1 MNARRRNTNLGLPSR
16 VYVRGASYYW
26 VRPSD
31 KQWIRLSRVD
41 EGQRRMLARL
51 AIEIGDYESNT
62 GSGDMAP
69 LIAEYVRL
77 HKAEHKEKAWP
88 AYGKYAGEAFKDAHL
103 RQITPAD
110 VIDFLRDNW
119 TGKLHMQRV
128 MRSFMSGF
136 FEWCI
141 GKRLIAANPCREVKL
156 KKPKP
161 RDVYIPDAHFHAI
174 RAKLLSYVRKTKEG
188 QEIVTKVPAGDMAQ
202 CFVDLCYL
210 TAQRSTEI
218 RLLRWAPDA
227 TAHGGASWVDW
238 DAKVIHFVPTKTEDS
253 TAEAVD
259 WPITPEVKRVLK
271 RAQSIGKVKSSLYVF
286 HSLEGK
292 PYEANALLTAWKRA
306 AKRAGLLEHG
316 YTVKDIRAK
325 ALTDAER
332 AGYSIEQLQVAAAH
346 ADSKTTEIYVK
357 ARAVPVS
364 EVRLKLPKAG

>member
-1 MNARRRNTNLGLPSR
+1 MNARRRHSNVGLPSR

-31 KQWIRLSRVD
+31 QKWIRLCRVD
-41 EGQRRMLARL
+41 DGQRAMLKRL
-51 AIEIGDYESNT
+51 EAEIGDFESDA
-62 GSGDMAP
+62 GAGDMAP

-77 HKAEHKEKAWP
+77 HKAQHKEKAWP
-88 AYGKYAGEAFKDAHL
+88 AYGKYAGEAFKDFRLAAVA
-103 RQITPAD
+103 PAD
-110 VIDFLRDNW
+110 VVDFLRQNW

-136 FEWCI
+136 FDYCI

-156 KKPKP
+156 KKPKA
-161 RDVYIPDAHFHAI
+161 RDVYIPDAHFGAI
-174 RAKLLSYVRKTKEG
+174 RARLVSYVRKTKAG
-188 QEIVTKVPAGDMAQ
+188 QDIVSKVPAGEMMQ

-218 RLLRWAPDA
+218 RLLRWKADPGA
-227 TAHGGASWVDW
+227 AGGSSWVDW

-259 WPITPEVKRVLK
+259 WPITPEIKAVLT
-271 RAQSIGKVKSSLYVF
+271 RAQTLGKVKSSQFVI
-286 HSLEGK
+286 HSIKGQ

-316 YTVKDIRAK
+316 YTIKDIRAK

-346 ADSKTTEIYVK
+346 ADPKTTEIYVK
-357 ARAVPVS
+357 ARSVPVS
-364 EVRLKLPKAG
+364 EVRLKLPKAS

>member
-1 MNARRRNTNLGLPSR
+1 MNARRRQTDLGMPNR
-16 VYVRGASYYW
+16 VYRRGASLYW

-31 KQWIRLSRVD
+31 QKWIRLCRAD
-41 EGQRRMLARL
+41 EGERHMLKRL
-51 AIEIGDYESNT
+51 AEEIGAFEDNAGT
-62 GSGDMAP
+62 GDMGP

-77 HKAEHKEKAWP
+77 HKAAHKEKAWP
-88 AYGKYAGEAFKDAHL
+88 AYGKYAGEAFKDFRLTTVA
-103 RQITPAD
+103 PAD
-110 VIDFLRDNW
+110 VVDFLRQNW

-136 FEWCI
+136 FDYCI

-156 KKPKP
+156 KKPKA
-161 RDVYIPDAHFHAI
+161 RDVYITDAHFGAI
-174 RAKLLSYVRKTKEG
+174 RAKLASYVRVTKAG
-188 QEIVTKVPAGDMAQ
+188 QEIVSKVPAGEMMQ

-218 RLLRWAPDA
+218 RLLRWKADPGA
-227 TAHGGASWVDW
+227 AGGSSWVDW

-259 WPITPEVKRVLK
+259 WPITPEIKAVLK
-271 RAQSIGKVKSSLYVF
+271 RAQTLGKVKSSQFVI
-286 HSLEGK
+286 HSIEGQ
-292 PYEANALLTAWKRA
+292 PYEANAVLTAWKRA
-306 AKRAGLLEHG
+306 ATRAKLSEQG

-332 AGYSIEQLQVAAAH
+332 AGYTLAQLQVAAAH

-357 ARAVPVS
+357 SRAVPVS
-364 EVRLKLPKAG
+364 EVRLKVPKAG

>member
-1 MNARRRNTNLGLPSR
+1 MNARRRKTNLGMPSR
-16 VYVRGASYYW
+16 VYQRSGSWYW

-31 KQWIRLSRVD
+31 QKWIRLCRVD
-41 EGQRRMLARL
+41 EGQRRMLKRL
-51 AIEIGDYESNT
+51 EEEIGDFEANAGT
-62 GSGDMAP
+62 GDMGP

-77 HKAEHKEKAWP
+77 HKAQHKEKAWP
-88 AYGKYAGEAFKDAHL
+88 AYGKYAGEAFKDAHVHT
-103 RQITPAD
+103 IAPAD
-110 VIDFLRDNW
+110 VTEFLRDNW

-156 KKPKP
+156 KKPKA
-161 RDVYIPDAHFHAI
+161 RDVYIPDAHFLAI
-174 RAKLLSYVRKTKEG
+174 RRNLISYVRKVKG
-188 QEIVTKVPAGDMAQ
+188 QEIVAKVPAGDMMQ

-218 RLLRWAPDA
+218 RLLRWKPEPGAA
-227 TAHGGASWVDW
+227 GGSSWVDW
-238 DAKVIHFVPTKTEDS
+238 DAEVIHFVPTKTEDS

-259 WPITPEVKRVLK
+259 WPITPEIKKVLK
-271 RAQSIGKVKSSLYVF
+271 RSQTIGKVKSSQYVI
-286 HSLEGK
+286 HSIDGQ
-292 PYEANALLTAWKRA
+292 PYAANALLTAWKRA
-306 AKRAGLLEHG
+306 AKRAELLENG

-357 ARAVPVS
+357 SRSVPVS
-364 EVRLKLPKAG
+364 EVRLKLPKTG